1 MGRAI
6 SMENELDIIKN
17 RVSKVEAQ
25 VRGMVATI
33 EELKSVSSRKVMI
46 NETNEQE
53 SNKKATGTSSDS
65 GNKGRAK
72 PKSKAK

>member
-6 SMENELDIIKN
+6 NMENELDVIIK
-17 RVSKVEAQ
+17 RVSKIEAQ
-25 VRGMVATI
+25 VRGMISTI

-53 SNKKATGTSSDS
+53 SNKKATGTSGDS
-65 GNKGRAK
+65 NAKGHA
-72 PKSKAK
+72 KSKRKAK